1 MVHRNVDDYVGAFSY
16 HPTHFIIQTM
26 KCYIRNFSLVRAVN
40 VNAVGVLTKNYK
52 DYPTRFII
60 QTMKYYPVMKNY
72 FLWPLRMVENTFDGN
87 STNQTAFASFITSYG
102 QEQRI

>member
-1 MVHRNVDDYVGAFSY
+1 MVHRNVDDYAVGAFSY

-60 QTMKYYPVMKNY
+60 QTMKYYNEILHM
-72 FLWPLRMVENTFDGN
+72 
-87 STNQTAFASFITSYG
+87 SFFFSRWYG
-102 QEQRI
+102 QWFQCQYYQCIDKHIKMT